1 MIKCKNILKEYGQI
15 LNTNTTKI
23 VNCLTIPQVDIELKS
38 IQWVV
43 KMLKPKSKVYEKF
56 CYERF
61 VLKIFVDDSVKFVIR
76 VL

>member
-1 MIKCKNILKEYGQI
+1 MIKDKKTLQEYGQI

-23 VNCLTIPQVDIELKS
+23 VNCLTIPQVDTELKS

-43 KMLKPKSKVYEKF
+43 KMLKPTAKIVEKF
-56 CYERF
+56 CYERY
-61 VLKIFVDDSVKFVIR
+61 VLKIFVNDSVKFVIR